1 MVQAFT
7 LILSAVVLLAAPL
20 RGAEPARVTGVVVQ
34 FDNGT
39 QQKLDAP
46 VTPPAPAVTQPAT
59 QSSADWPRPI
69 LGVNIETNRDY
80 ERQFMFIDVMKTSRR
95 WGSTT
100 QPYNEKGPTGPDGW
114 PSGDAG
120 TCALTEVKN
129 CNGVY
134 KFSCTGRCDL
144 TTPASAAFVS
154 NLIYDSAR
162 NRTTADV
169 TLKAPPDK
177 PTTLNLVWRGTDGG
191 IKDIKLL
198 RPHYLSDEQIF
209 TSEFLNALR
218 PFDAIRFMDYLR
230 TNNSTVSKWDERCKI
245 TDAQYITRGGPY
257 EYAIELGNRMDK
269 DIWLNIPALADDDFI
284 TQLGQLVRAKLKPS
298 LHCYV
303 EYSNEVWNGQ
313 FKQFRQNFDAAKAQ
327 VAAGDKTLN
336 DGGADTNDNY
346 WARKRIAQ
354 RAVQIKKL
362 MAPPG
367 DPQIR
372 VVLASQVGYMP
383 PGALL
388 KMQLE
393 YVEKYFGPPS
403 QFFYAV
409 AGAPYFSPGKDETD
423 PTGKTWY
430 TQRKDQTVDSLIT
443 RLQARTGSSANE
455 QAKAFHALAH
465 KYGLKSFAYEGGLD
479 MQQFQN
485 GYEAK
490 VASQNDVRMGRVV
503 EDYLNNWYA
512 GGGDGLFYFTLS
524 CKYSKSGY
532 WGLTEDVRELLTP
545 KYLAAVRVST
555 KLRSGPGH

>member
-1 MVQAFT
+1 
-7 LILSAVVLLAAPL
+7 
-20 RGAEPARVTGVVVQ
+20 
-34 FDNGT
+34 
-39 QQKLDAP
+39 
-46 VTPPAPAVTQPAT
+46 
-59 QSSADWPRPI
+59 
-69 LGVNIETNRDY
+69 VNIETNRDY
-80 ERQFMFIDVMKTSRR
+80 ERQFMFINAMKTSRR
-95 WGSTT
+95 WGTTT
-100 QPYNEKGPTGPDGW
+100 QPYNEKGPTGADGW
-114 PSGDAG
+114 PSDDAG

-129 CNGVY
+129 SNGVY

-144 TTPASAAFVS
+144 ATPGSAAFVS

-162 NRTTADV
+162 NRTSADI
-169 TLKAPPDK
+169 TLKAPPDR
-177 PTTLNLVWRGTDGG
+177 PTTLNLAFRATEGG

-198 RPHYLSDEQIF
+198 RPGYSSDAQIF

-230 TNNSTVSKWDERCKI
+230 TNNSMISKWDERAKT
-245 TDAQYITRGGPY
+245 TDAQFIPKGGPY
-257 EYAIELGNRMDK
+257 EYAIELGNRLDK
-269 DIWLNIPALADDDFI
+269 DIWLNVPALADDDFI
-284 TQLGQLVRAKLKPS
+284 SQLGQLVRASLKPN

-303 EYSNEVWNGQ
+303 EYSNEAWNGQ
-313 FKQFRQNFDAAKAQ
+313 FKQYHQNFDAAKAA
-327 VAAGDKTLN
+327 VAAGDTTLN
-336 DGGADTNDNY
+336 DGGADKNDNY

-362 MAPPG
+362 MG
-367 DPQIR
+367 DDPRIR
-372 VVLASQVGYMP
+372 VVLASQIGYKP

-393 YVEKYFGPPS
+393 YVEKYFGPPN
-403 QFFYAV
+403 QFLYAV

-423 PTGKTWY
+423 PTGKNWY
-430 TQRKDQTVDSLIT
+430 TQRKDQTVDTLLT
-443 RLQARTGSSANE
+443 RLQARTGSSKGPEAT
-455 QAKAFHALAH
+455 AFHDLAR

-485 GYEAK
+485 GYDAK
-490 VASQNDVRMGRVV
+490 IAAQYDKRMGNVV

-512 GGGDGLFYFTLS
+512 GGGDAMFYFTLS

-555 KLRSGPGH
+555 KLRGGAGVGAAQAQ